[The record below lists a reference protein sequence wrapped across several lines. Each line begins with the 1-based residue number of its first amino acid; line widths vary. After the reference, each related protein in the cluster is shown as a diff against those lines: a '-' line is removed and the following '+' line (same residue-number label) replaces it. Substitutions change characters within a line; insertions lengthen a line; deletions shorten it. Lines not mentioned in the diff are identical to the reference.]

1 MSKAFIFIMACL
13 SVTIALGAMII
24 WSSFDDREEALYQ
37 YEILGVKTAEVREN
51 ATTGGVPGLDPDSA
65 PDLSLDYA
73 DLTPGLQ
80 QLLREGK
87 LNPEITVDRFR

>member
-1 MSKAFIFIMACL
+1 MSKAFVIILACL
-13 SVTIALGAMII
+13 SVAMVLSGMII
-24 WSSFDDREEALYQ
+24 WTSFDQREEALYQ

-87 LNPEITVDRFR
+87 LNPEITVDRIR

>member
-1 MSKAFIFIMACL
+1 MACL
-13 SVTIALGAMII
+13 SVTMVLGAMII
-24 WSSFDDREEALYQ
+24 WTSFDDHEEALYQ

-87 LNPEITVDRFR
+87 LKPEITVDRFR